1 MKSLFML
8 IFLPLI
14 LLADSNLYFSSP
26 NLCAR
31 QSTIPAKSAYMFVDG
46 FASGRAATKWAREAG
61 IDNLELVTKT
71 WQQLHA
77 RSFFLSKRIMELML
91 ANELPIISEAQ
102 LKSCGQ
108 SLNCP
113 EYKNLV
119 LQYKQKI
126 NQSSPEKSQAQ
137 KSQVQCTW
145 IKKSLPM
152 LFSTK
157 TPNASDLEELAV
169 AYLDK
174 GSYIDNCEKIFV
186 GDTKKNPDIVLKFD
200 LKDTANWNQTGF
212 EFWRSFKIYLSLFW
226 AQKWTH
232 PVLQNQEIVRSF
244 AVDEIVTLM
253 ADGCFSI
260 SRPECD
266 TDFLNISQ
274 LKTTLR
280 KGSFQSSYL
289 MANEIMKGQLSTFDE
304 RLRPPEQKA
313 STNTNTRAE
322 LMSLMKIR
330 HQSNFQLYKS
340 IRNLAVVFNQ
350 KNADQLLKDLS
361 PSFAEANIKSEV
373 YTLCAEVNKIVR
385 PDLSPFAK
393 EISISKYQVSALNEV
408 SALNQRPEDLF
419 FKGLTYIQSLAP
431 YCERVENSLKAQMLS
446 PNSFDMGDHVPA
458 RKWFQTVTQYALP
471 IEFQNASSATQAQ
484 NSSRS
489 AYVRLKDDVVC
500 ETAVDCTRNIMEDMV
515 NVYQVALYK
524 GVSRNKSANET
535 VSQNYLGADVACGL
549 FDPWQQSQLRK
560 KNLVSDLVSS
570 VISGVTM
577 LPIYLDLDFD
587 TKKLVSFSQL
597 FENGKIKF
605 DPQFDQ
611 KTMSTTVFL
620 DLGQLAKA
628 PCYISVSNTSKIKQP
643 NMGLLFKGITFQGC
657 IRNADGQ
664 MVSNNLELQTNQSK
678 EMAACGACM
687 LNFEEIAITAVTNHY
702 NVFRFGI
709 RFIASLVSYFK
720 DDENPVNQPIE
731 LKVNPEYVK
740 EAYVKYNS
748 IPDSC
753 MYELMNGA
761 KCMENIC
768 LSYTISELE
777 NKTGVS
783 VKDGSLWNSSD
794 SGMSNG
800 DSYTDAWVKFE
811 GCEKETRVP
820 ITCVKGKKPS
830 YINVPRKLPS
840 CARRAE

>member
-8 IFLPLI
+8 ILLPLS
-14 LLADSNLYFSSP
+14 LLADDNLYFSSP

-31 QSTIPAKSAYMFVDG
+31 QSTMPSKSAYLFVDG

-91 ANELPIISEAQ
+91 AGELPVISEAQ

-113 EYKNLV
+113 EYKYLV
-119 LQYKQKI
+119 LQYRQKV
-126 NQSSPEKSQAQ
+126 NQSSSE

-145 IKKSLPM
+145 IKKSLPI

-157 TPNASDLEELAV
+157 MPNAADLEEVAL

-174 GSYIDNCEKIFV
+174 GSYIDNCEKIFS
-186 GDTKKNPDIVLKFD
+186 GETKNNPDVVLKFD
-200 LKDTANWNQTGF
+200 LKDTNDWNKTGF

-226 AQKWTH
+226 GQKWTH

-253 ADGCFSI
+253 ADGCYSI

-274 LKTTLR
+274 LKSTLQR
-280 KGSFQSSYL
+280 GSFQSSYL

-304 RLRPPEQKA
+304 RLRPITQKS

-322 LMSLMKIR
+322 LMSLMKVR

-350 KNADQLLKDLS
+350 KKADQLLKDLA
-361 PSFAEANIKSEV
+361 PFFNEANLRPEM
-373 YTLCAEVNKIVR
+373 YTMCAEVNKIVR
-385 PDLSPFAK
+385 TDISPFAK
-393 EISISKYQVSALNEV
+393 EISISKFQVSALNEV
-408 SALNQRPEDLF
+408 SVLNQRPEDLF
-419 FKGLTYIQSLAP
+419 IKGLSYLQSLQP
-431 YCERVENSLKAQMLS
+431 YCDRVENILKAKMMS
-446 PNSFDMGDHVPA
+446 SNSFDMGEQVAA
-458 RKWFQTVTQYALP
+458 RKWFQTITQYTLP
-471 IEFQNASSATQAQ
+471 VAFQ
-484 NSSRS
+484 NSSGVSPSQAQYSSRD

-500 ETAVDCTRNIMEDMV
+500 LTAIECTRNIMEDLV

-524 GVSRNKSANET
+524 GVSRNKSTNEK
-535 VSQNYLGADVACGL
+535 VSQNYMGADVACGL

-560 KNLVSDLVSS
+560 KNLVSDLVSA
-570 VISGVTM
+570 VISGITM

-587 TKKLVSFSQL
+587 TNKLVSFSQL
-597 FENGKIKF
+597 YENGKIKF

-611 KTMSTTVFL
+611 KTIQSTVFL
-620 DLGQLAKA
+620 DLGPLAKS
-628 PCYISVSNTSKIKQP
+628 PCYISLSNTSKIKSP
-643 NMGLLFKGITFQGC
+643 NAGLLFKGISFQGC

-664 MVSNNLELQTNQSK
+664 MISNNLELKTNKTQ

-687 LNFEEIAITAVTNHY
+687 LNFEEVAIATVTNNY

-709 RFIASLVSYFK
+709 RFIASLVTYFK
-720 DDENPVNQPIE
+720 DEENPINQPIE

-753 MYELMNGA
+753 LYELMNGA

-768 LSYTISELE
+768 LSYTVSELE
-777 NKTGVS
+777 NNLGVN
-783 VKDGSLWNSSD
+783 VKDASLWNSTD
-794 SGMSNG
+794 GGTSNG

-811 GCEKETRVP
+811 GCDKEMRVP
-820 ITCVKGKKPS
+820 IHCVKGKKPTYVS
-830 YINVPRKLPS
+830 IPKKSPS
-840 CARRAE
+840 CARRAL

>member
-1 MKSLFML
+1 MKSFFMF

-31 QSTIPAKSAYMFVDG
+31 QSTMPAKSVYLFVDG

-61 IDNLELVTKT
+61 IDNIELVTKT

-77 RSFFLSKRIMELML
+77 RSFYLSKRIMELML
-91 ANELPIISEAQ
+91 AKELPIITSTQ

-108 SLNCP
+108 SLNCS

-119 LQYKQKI
+119 LQYKHKI
-126 NQSSPEKSQAQ
+126 MQISDTKSA
-137 KSQVQCTW
+137 VQCTW
-145 IKKSLPM
+145 VKKSLP
-152 LFSTK
+152 LFFTTK
-157 TPNASDLEELAV
+157 PPNRNDLEELAV

-174 GSYIDNCEKIFV
+174 GSYIDTCEKILS
-186 GDTKKNPDIVLKFD
+186 GETKKNPDVVLKFD
-200 LKDTANWNQTGF
+200 FKGAADWEENGF

-226 AQKWTH
+226 GQKWNH

-244 AVDEIVTLM
+244 AVDEIATLM
-253 ADGCFSI
+253 ADGCYSI

-274 LKTTLR
+274 LKTTIR

-289 MANEIMKGQLSTFDE
+289 MANEIMKGQLNTFDE
-304 RLRPPEQKA
+304 RLRPAEPKT
-313 STNTNTRAE
+313 SVNTNTRAE
-322 LMSLMKIR
+322 LMSLMKVR
-330 HQSNFQLYKS
+330 HQSNFQLYRS
-340 IRNLAVVFNQ
+340 IRNLAIVFNQ
-350 KNADQLLKDLS
+350 KTANQMASDLL
-361 PSFAEANIKSEV
+361 PHFREANIKPEI

-385 PDLSPFAK
+385 TDLSPFAK
-393 EISISKYQVSALNEV
+393 EIEISKYKVSGLNDV
-408 SALNQRPEDLF
+408 TVLNQRPEDLF
-419 FKGLTYIQSLAP
+419 AKGLGYLDALRP
-431 YCERVENSLKAQMLS
+431 HCEKVEEVLRAKLITENAIDLGEQTQ
-446 PNSFDMGDHVPA
+446 A
-458 RKWFQTVTQYALP
+458 RKWFQTITQYTLP
-471 IEFQNASSATQAQ
+471 IEINHGSIGSVPPQYSSA
-484 NSSRS
+484 S
-489 AYVRLKDDVVC
+489 AYVRLKDDTVC
-500 ETAVDCTRNIMEDMV
+500 SSVIDCTRNIMEDMV

-524 GVSRNKSANET
+524 GVTGNKTTNES
-535 VSQNYLGADVACGL
+535 VSQNHFGADVACGL

-597 FENGKIKF
+597 YENGKIKF

-611 KTMSTTVFL
+611 KTIQSTVFL
-620 DLGQLAKA
+620 DLGPLAKA
-628 PCYISVSNTSKIKQP
+628 PCYVSVSNSSKIKSP
-643 NMGLLFKGITFQGC
+643 NTGLIFKGVSFQGC

-664 MVSNNLELQTNQSK
+664 IVSNNLEMQTNRIQELS
-678 EMAACGACM
+678 ACGACM
-687 LNFEEIAITAVTNHY
+687 LNFEEVAIAAATNNY

-720 DDENPVNQPIE
+720 DDENPINQPIE

-740 EAYVKYNS
+740 EAFVKYNS

-753 MYELMNGA
+753 MYELVNGS

-768 LSYTISELE
+768 LSYTISEVE
-777 NKTGVS
+777 NKLN
-783 VKDGSLWNSSD
+783 VKVNDGSLWNSNDDGFPHSE
-794 SGMSNG
+794 
-800 DSYTDAWVKFE
+800 SYTDAWLKFE
-811 GCEKETRVP
+811 GCEREVRVP
-820 ITCVKGKKPS
+820 INCQKGKKPS
-830 YINVPRKLPS
+830 YVSVPKSLPS
-840 CARRAE
+840 CARRDQ

>member
-1 MKSLFML
+1 
-8 IFLPLI
+8 
-14 LLADSNLYFSSP
+14 
-26 NLCAR
+26 
-31 QSTIPAKSAYMFVDG
+31 MFVDG

-91 ANELPIISEAQ
+91 AGELPIISEAQ
-102 LKSCGQ
+102 LKFCGQ
-108 SLNCP
+108 TLNCP
-113 EYKNLV
+113 EYKNLI
-119 LQYKQKI
+119 LQYKHKI
-126 NQSSPEKSQAQ
+126 SQVSPE

-145 IKKSLPM
+145 VKKSLPM

-157 TPNASDLEELAV
+157 TPNANDLEELAI

-174 GSYIDNCEKIFV
+174 GSYIDNCEKIFL
-186 GDTKKNPDIVLKFD
+186 GETKNNPDVVLKFD
-200 LKDTANWNQTGF
+200 LKDTANWQQTGF

-253 ADGCFSI
+253 ADGCYSI

-266 TDFLNISQ
+266 TDFLNVSQ

-304 RLRPPEQKA
+304 RLRPPEQKS

-340 IRNLAVVFNQ
+340 IRNLAVIFNQ
-350 KNADQLLKDLS
+350 KNANQLLKDLA
-361 PSFAEANIKSEV
+361 PSFNEANLKPEV

-385 PDLSPFAK
+385 PDLSPFAR
-393 EISISKYQVSALNEV
+393 EISISKFQVSGLNEV

-419 FKGLTYIQSLAP
+419 FKGLTYVQSLAP
-431 YCERVENSLKAQMLS
+431 YCERVENILKTKMMS
-446 PNSFDMGDHVPA
+446 TNSFDIGDPA
-458 RKWFQTVTQYALP
+458 PSRKWFQTITQYALP
-471 IEFQNASSATQAQ
+471 IEFQDASGVSSQIPY
-484 NSSRS
+484 SSRD
-489 AYVRLKDDVVC
+489 AYVRLKEDVVC
-500 ETAVDCTRNIMEDMV
+500 TTTVDCTRNIMEDMV

-524 GVSRNKSANET
+524 GVSRNQSANET

-597 FENGKIKF
+597 YENGKIKF

-628 PCYISVSNTSKIKQP
+628 PCYVSVSNASKIKPP

-687 LNFEEIAITAVTNHY
+687 LNFEEVAITAVTNHY
-702 NVFRFGI
+702 NIFRFGI
-709 RFIASLVSYFK
+709 RFFASLVSHFK
-720 DDENPVNQPIE
+720 DDENPINQPIE

-740 EAYVKYNS
+740 DAYVKYNS

-777 NKTGVS
+777 NKTGAK
-783 VKDGSLWNSSD
+783 VKDGSLWNSNDEGFSH
-794 SGMSNG
+794 NE
-800 DSYTDAWVKFE
+800 SYTDAWVKFE
-811 GCEKETRVP
+811 GCERETRIP
-820 ITCVKGKKPS
+820 ITCQKGKKPTS
-830 YINVPRKLPS
+830 VGIPKKLPS
-840 CARRAE
+840 CARSAK